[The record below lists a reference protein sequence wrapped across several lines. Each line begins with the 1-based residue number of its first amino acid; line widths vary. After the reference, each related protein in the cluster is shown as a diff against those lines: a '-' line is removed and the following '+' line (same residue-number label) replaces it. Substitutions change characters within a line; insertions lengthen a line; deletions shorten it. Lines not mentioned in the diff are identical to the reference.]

1 MKKLLTKFTIFTILG
16 IFFSAYFSKIPHVE
30 ARAGHH
36 SSSKD
41 DGTGSIVLTTIAI
54 LYYAIYEI
62 RRQKMLKK
70 AKKDLADALKDDS
83 SWNLD

>member
-16 IFFSAYFSKIPHVE
+16 IFFSAYFSEIPHAE

-41 DGTGSIVLTTIAI
+41 DSTGSIVLTTIAI
-54 LYYAIYEI
+54 LY
-62 RRQKMLKK
+62 
-70 AKKDLADALKDDS
+70 
-83 SWNLD
+83 